1 MTMELQ
7 SNWNVPPH
15 ELIVADDDH
24 DMDGRSVIIISSLYT
39 CSWRDLDLYYNSII
53 SLR

>member
-1 MTMELQ
+1 MELQ

-24 DMDGRSVIIISSLYT
+24 DMDGRSVILLSAPYT
-39 CSWRDLDLYYNSII
+39 HARGGIWTCTTTL
-53 SLR
+53 